1 MDKMGSNWR
10 SLVIFRHMKEIV
22 FLNKYQRKWRA
33 LEDDLRGGTHISAEE
48 LSELFI
54 QLTDDLSYAR
64 TFYPESKTTQYLNEL
79 SIRVHH
85 EIYKNKKER
94 TSRFVA
100 FWKTEVPLVMA
111 QNRRNLLVAFLV
123 FVLAFGA
130 GWLSGT
136 RDNTYVNLLLGDTYV
151 NSTLEN
157 IENGKPMDI
166 YGSMSEGPMFLYI
179 AYNNIKVSFTY
190 FVFGFF
196 FSVGSLFFLFSEG
209 LRIGAFF
216 QLFYSKNVLASALTA
231 VWIHGTIEIS
241 IIIIA
246 CSAGMALG
254 NSIVFPGTYKR
265 SVSLL
270 RGMKDGIKII
280 IGLVPCFILAALLE
294 GFVTRHY
301 SVNVYLSVAII
312 LASLAFI
319 LWYFV
324 FYPMYVAERVKQQE
338 QLTQASSAA

>member
-1 MDKMGSNWR
+1 M
-10 SLVIFRHMKEIV
+10 RHMKEIV

-33 LEDDLRGGTHISAEE
+33 LEDDLKGGTHIPAEE

-94 TSRFVA
+94 ASRFVT

-111 QNRRNLLVAFLV
+111 GNRRNLLIAFLT
-123 FVLAFGA
+123 FVLAFAA
-130 GWLSGT
+130 GWLSGS
-136 RDNTYVNLLLGDTYV
+136 RDNTYVNLVLGDSYV
-151 NSTLEN
+151 NTTLEN
-157 IENGKPMDI
+157 IEKGEPMDI

-190 FVFGFF
+190 FLFGFL

-216 QLFYSKNVLASALTA
+216 QLFYSKNVLAQALTA

-265 SVSLL
+265 GVSLL
-270 RGMKDGIKII
+270 KGMKDGIKIV

-301 SVNVYLSVAII
+301 DVNVFLSLAII
-312 LASLAFI
+312 VASLVFI

-324 FYPMYVAERVKQQE
+324 FYPIYVADKEKQRLALLQP
-338 QLTQASSAA
+338 QASAA